1 MNMRQLVLTLTLTAI
16 LFSSLPSP
24 VVATGA
30 AQPAPVRPG
39 SPAATIMR
47 AESLIALR
55 MLQDEYPVPIY
66 LVEID
71 GADYT
76 VVLTDAGSE
85 MMRRS
90 GRTYLLGVPGRIG
103 IRVDVTSMDASEVSC
118 SIFDADGERIAEDG
132 SGMIAQCWVQ

>member
-1 MNMRQLVLTLTLTAI
+1 MHKYISIALLTAI
-16 LFSSLPSP
+16 LIPSLPSP
-24 VVATGA
+24 VAATGA
-30 AQPAPVRPG
+30 AQPVPVRPG

-47 AESLIALR
+47 AESLIAMR
-55 MLQDEYPVPIY
+55 MMRDAYPVPLY
-66 LVEID
+66 LVEVD

-85 MMRRS
+85 MVRMS
-90 GRTYLLGVPGRIG
+90 GRTHLLGVPGRIG

-132 SGMIAQCWVQ
+132 NGMIAQCWVQ